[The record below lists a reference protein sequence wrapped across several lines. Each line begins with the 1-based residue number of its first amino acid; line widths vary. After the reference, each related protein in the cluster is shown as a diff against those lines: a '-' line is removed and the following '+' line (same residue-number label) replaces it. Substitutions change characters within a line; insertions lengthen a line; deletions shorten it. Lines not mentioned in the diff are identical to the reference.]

1 MPDMN
6 SMPMGDMGSM
16 KEDTP
21 AGKEIRIEI
30 VATEDGSATVNGEQV
45 ESFGA
50 AIGKAIE
57 IYEGSEDEG
66 GDFEEGFGKGP
77 GSPQMVRMREGE

>member
-1 MPDMN
+1 MPADMGNMGNMDMN
-6 SMPMGDMGSM
+6 
-16 KEDTP
+16 DTGNEP

-57 IYEGSEDEG
+57 IYEGSEDAG

-77 GSPQMVRMREGE
+77 GNPQMVRLREGE